1 MQAHR
6 TPYFFKNE
14 ENQTNMNKDFI
25 VSELQGEVAR
35 IDRALAALKS
45 VEQKRAQHWSQTPE
59 GRKRMSRIMKR
70 RHREALRD

>member
-1 MQAHR
+1 M
-6 TPYFFKNE
+6 P
-14 ENQTNMNKDFI
+14 
-25 VSELQGEVAR
+25 EVVFY
-35 IDRALAALKS
+35 ALGGRS